1 MKGKDL
7 LTNLLKV
14 ALTAAALY
22 WVFHTT
28 DIDAVYRLIRRM
40 DLLPGLLGVGFVFL
54 GLSLSGFRWWIF
66 LPDRKAISP
75 LKAIFITLGALFY
88 GMFLPAGAGVDA
100 IRGYYAG
107 LEMNSHSTSF
117 ASVFIDRMVGFLAL
131 TTIAVIGVLL
141 GSAPLRPLAPIV
153 YAGFVATFF
162 ASVVILSRRLRH
174 PVAGLLRRLHLWGV
188 GDKLARF
195 LMAFDHYRDNPG
207 KVLLGFL
214 ISFVMQSLLGV
225 GAYFIGVG
233 LHLNPPFLKTVV
245 YTPLVNLITMLP
257 ITIGGVGLR
266 EGGFMYL
273 LSYAVGKAGAVSMS
287 ILYYFANILAASPGF
302 LFIWIARRRSGR

>member
-1 MKGKDL
+1 MKGRDL

-14 ALTAAALY
+14 ALTVAALY
-22 WVFHTT
+22 WVFRTT
-28 DIDAVYRLIRRM
+28 DIGAVYRLIRRM
-40 DLLPGLLGVGFVFL
+40 DLLPGLLGVGFIFL
-54 GLSLSGFRWWIF
+54 GLSLSGFRWWTF
-66 LPDRKAISP
+66 LPDRRVISP
-75 LKAIFITLGALFY
+75 FKAIFITLGALFY

-107 LEMNSHSTSF
+107 LEMESHSTSF

-141 GSAPLRPLAPIV
+141 GSKPLKPLSPFIF
-153 YAGFVATFF
+153 AGFVLTFF
-162 ASVVILSRRLRH
+162 ASIVILSRRLRH
-174 PVAGLLRRLHLWGV
+174 PVARLLGRLHLWGL
-188 GDKLARF
+188 GDKLSRF

-207 KVLLGFL
+207 KVLLGFA
-214 ISFVMQSLLGV
+214 ISFVMQGLLGV

-257 ITIGGVGLR
+257 VTIGGVGLR

-273 LSYAVGKAGAVSMS
+273 LSYAVGKAGAVSIS

-302 LFIWIARRRSGR
+302 LFIWMAGRSR

>member
-1 MKGKDL
+1 MKVL
-7 LTNLLKV
+7 LTVL
-14 ALTAAALY
+14 ALY
-22 WVFHTT
+22 WVFRTT
-28 DIDAVYRLIRRM
+28 DMAAVYRLIVRM
-40 DLLPGLLGVGFVFL
+40 DILWGIVGVLFIFL

-66 LPDRKAISP
+66 LPDKDRISP
-75 LKAIFITLGALFY
+75 FKAIFITLGALFY

-107 LEMNSHSTSF
+107 VEMESHSTSF

-131 TTIAVIGVLL
+131 TTIAVVGVLL
-141 GSAPLRPLAPIV
+141 GSRPLQPLAPLIFL
-153 YAGFVATFF
+153 GFVLTFF

-174 PVAGLLRRLHLWGV
+174 PVARLVKRVRLWGI
-188 GDKLARF
+188 GEKFARF
-195 LMAFDHYRDNPG
+195 LLAFDHYRDNPG
-207 KVLLGFL
+207 KVLLGFV

-233 LHLNPPFLKTVV
+233 LRLDPPFIKTVV

-257 ITIGGVGLR
+257 VTIGGVGLR

-287 ILYYFANILAASPGF
+287 ILYYFGNILAASPGF
-302 LFIWIARRRSGR
+302 LFIWLSDRS

>member
-1 MKGKDL
+1 MKGRDL

-14 ALTAAALY
+14 ALTVAALY
-22 WVFHTT
+22 WVFRTT
-28 DIDAVYRLIRRM
+28 DIETVYRLIRRM
-40 DLLPGLLGVGFVFL
+40 DLLPGLLGVGFIFL

-66 LPDRKAISP
+66 LPDRRVISP
-75 LKAIFITLGALFY
+75 FKAIFITLGALFY

-107 LEMNSHSTSF
+107 LEMESHSTSF

-141 GSAPLRPLAPIV
+141 GSKPLKPLSPFIFV
-153 YAGFVATFF
+153 GFVLTFF
-162 ASVVILSRRLRH
+162 ASIVILSRRLRH
-174 PVAGLLRRLHLWGV
+174 PAARLLGRLHLWGL

-207 KVLLGFL
+207 KVLLGFA
-214 ISFVMQSLLGV
+214 ISFVMQGLLGV

-302 LFIWIARRRSGR
+302 LFIWLAGRRR